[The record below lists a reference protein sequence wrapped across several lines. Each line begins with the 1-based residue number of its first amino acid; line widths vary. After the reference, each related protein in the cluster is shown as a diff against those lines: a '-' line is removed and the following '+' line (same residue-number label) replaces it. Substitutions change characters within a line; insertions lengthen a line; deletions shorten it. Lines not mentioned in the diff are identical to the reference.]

1 MTRHKRAIAL
11 AGILYAANLY
21 SATTYSATPFSATT
35 SAGTVSTAKDGWNF
49 MLPAEELA
57 ALCDSTLVQ
66 ARSAFAAIENDTGSA
81 TLERVYDA
89 WDAMNIGLQ
98 AIRHVWY
105 LKSVHPDPL
114 VQAAA
119 EVCVSDYTDF
129 AASFDLSQKFFQRVT
144 AINLEGANPAERLM
158 VEKRLRDF
166 RQAGVDRDQ
175 ATRDRALALIGEITE
190 LGTRYDRNIREDQR
204 VVDATAEQLA
214 GLPQDF
220 LDAHPADE
228 QGIIRISTDYPD
240 YFPVMKYSADDEL
253 RRQLYITAKNIATP
267 ANGDTLKALIS
278 KRSELAT
285 LLAYD
290 SYAALAMDGL
300 MIESPR
306 NAQAFLSEVGTA
318 VQAPAG
324 RDMDILLAR
333 LRQFDAQAQQV
344 QPWQSSYLSNLVR
357 QEDYA
362 LDAREVREYFYF
374 DKVQAGIFQWTEDL
388 FGVEIVPWETVTW
401 HEDVTAWE
409 VREQGRAIGRFY
421 LDMHPRE
428 NKFKHGAHWT
438 LRTGLR
444 DRQLPLSGM
453 ATNFPRG
460 RMEHTQVETFLH
472 EFGHL
477 LHNMFSG
484 TQDWL
489 DISGMS
495 MERDFVEAPSQM
507 LEEWVWDY
515 NTLRGFASND
525 EGQVIPVELVVKMN
539 RARHFGEAAG
549 TSGQIF
555 YANLSLNYYNRDPQS
570 FQLLPLLVEL
580 QAQYSPF
587 PYVKG
592 THLYNNFGH
601 LYGYSSNYY
610 IYQWSQAI
618 STDLFS
624 EFQAKGLSNS
634 ATARA
639 YRQKVLAPGG
649 SKPALELI
657 TDFLGRPFS
666 TKAYTQ
672 YLNQL
677 N

>member
-1 MTRHKRAIAL
+1 MTKYKRAIAL
-11 AGILYAANLY
+11 AGILYTATLY
-21 SATTYSATPFSATT
+21 APTLYASTT
-35 SAGTVSTAKDGWNF
+35 SAGTASTAKDGWDF
-49 MLPAEELA
+49 MLPAEQLA
-57 ALCDSTLVQ
+57 TLCDTTLAE
-66 ARSAFAAIENDTGSA
+66 ARSAFAAIENDTA
-81 TLERVYDA
+81 EPTLDRVYDA

-98 AIRHVWY
+98 AIQHIWY
-105 LKSVHPDPL
+105 LKSVHPNPQI
-114 VQAAA
+114 QAAA
-119 EVCVSDYTDF
+119 EVCVNDYTEL
-129 AASFDLSQKFFQRVT
+129 AASFDLSQNFFHRVA
-144 AINLEGANPAERLM
+144 AIDLENASAPERLM

-175 ATRDRALALIGEITE
+175 ATRDRALVLIGEITE
-190 LGTRYDRNIREDQR
+190 LGTRYDRNIREDKR
-204 VVDATAEQLA
+204 NVEATAEQLA

-228 QGIIRISTDYPD
+228 HGVVQISTDYPD
-240 YFPVMKYSADDEL
+240 YFPVMKYSADDDL
-253 RRQLYITAKNIATP
+253 RRQLFIAANNIGTP

-306 NAQAFLSEVGTA
+306 NAQTFLSEVGSA

-324 RDMDILLAR
+324 RDMAILLAR
-333 LRQFDAQAQQV
+333 LRQIDAQAQQV
-344 QPWQSSYLSNLVR
+344 QSWQASYLSNLVR

-388 FGVEIVPWETVTW
+388 FGVEIVPWDTGTW

-409 VREQGRAIGRFY
+409 IREQGRAIGRFY
-421 LDMHPRE
+421 LDMHPRD
-428 NKFKHGAHWT
+428 NKFKHAAHWT

-444 DRQLPLSGM
+444 DRQVPLSGM
-453 ATNFPRG
+453 ATNFPSG
-460 RMEHTQVETFLH
+460 RMEHTQVKTFLH

-484 TQDWL
+484 TQNWL

-495 MERDFVEAPSQM
+495 MEDDFVEAPSQM

-515 NTLRGFASND
+515 NTLRRYASND
-525 EGQVIPVELVVKMN
+525 EGQVIPAELVAKMN

-549 TSGQIF
+549 TSRQIF
-555 YANLSLNYYNRDPQS
+555 YANLSLNYYNRNPQS
-570 FQLLPLLVEL
+570 FQLLPLLKEL
-580 QAQYSPF
+580 QALYSPF
-587 PYVKG
+587 PYVEG
-592 THLYNNFGH
+592 THFYNNFGH

-610 IYQWSQAI
+610 IYQWSRAI

-624 EFQAKGLSNS
+624 EFRAKGLSNN
-634 ATARA
+634 ATARI

-657 TDFLGRPFS
+657 SDFLGRPFS
-666 TKAYTQ
+666 TEAYTD

>member
-1 MTRHKRAIAL
+1 MKSRKYAIAL
-11 AGILYAANLY
+11 AGILYASTL
-21 SATTYSATPFSATT
+21 SAATPSV
-35 SAGTVSTAKDGWNF
+35 GTVSTAKDGWNF
-49 MLPAEELA
+49 MLPAEDLT
-57 ALCDSTLVQ
+57 ALCDTTLAQ
-66 ARSAFAAIENDTGSA
+66 ARSAFAAIENDTAEA
-81 TLERVYDA
+81 TLERVYNA

-105 LKSVHPDPL
+105 LKSVHPDPQI
-114 VQAAA
+114 QAAA
-119 EVCVSDYTDF
+119 EVCVNDYTDF
-129 AASFDLSQKFFQRVT
+129 AASFDLSQKFFHRVAAIDLT
-144 AINLEGANPAERLM
+144 AASAPERLM
-158 VEKRLRDF
+158 VKKRLRDF

-175 ATRDRALALIGEITE
+175 ATRDKALALIGEITA
-190 LGTRYDRNIREDQR
+190 LGTRYDRNIRADQR
-204 VVDATAEQLA
+204 AVEATTGQLA

-228 QGIIRISTDYPD
+228 QGVIRISTDYPD
-240 YFPVMKYSADDEL
+240 YFPVMKYSTDDEL
-253 RRQLYITAKNIATP
+253 RRQLYIASKNIATP
-267 ANGDTLKALIS
+267 VNDDTLKALIS

-285 LLAYD
+285 LLGYD

-300 MIESPR
+300 MIESPG
-306 NAQAFLSEVGTA
+306 NAQAFLSEVGAA
-318 VQAPAG
+318 VQAPAS
-324 RDMDILLAR
+324 RDMELLLAR
-333 LRQFDAQAQQV
+333 LRQFDAQAQEV
-344 QPWQSSYLSNLVR
+344 QPWQASYLSNLVK

-362 LDAREVREYFYF
+362 LDAREVRDYFYF
-374 DKVQAGIFQWTEDL
+374 DKVQAGIFQWTEEL
-388 FGVEIVPWETVTW
+388 FGVEIVPWDTVTW

-428 NKFKHGAHWT
+428 NKYKHGAHWT

-444 DRQLPLSGM
+444 DRQVPLSGM

-460 RMEHTQVETFLH
+460 RMEHIQVETFLH

-515 NTLRGFASND
+515 DTLRSFASNA
-525 EGQVIPVELVVKMN
+525 EGQVIPAELVMKMN

-555 YANLSLNYYNRDPQS
+555 LANLSLNYYNRDPQS
-570 FQLLPLLVEL
+570 FQLLPLLKEL

-587 PYVKG
+587 PYVAG

-601 LYGYSSNYY
+601 LNGYSSNYY

-618 STDLFS
+618 STDLLS
-624 EFQAKGLSNS
+624 EFQTKGLNNR

-657 TDFLGRPFS
+657 SDFLGRPFS

>member
-1 MTRHKRAIAL
+1 LTKYKRAIAL
-11 AGILYAANLY
+11 AGILYAATLY
-21 SATTYSATPFSATT
+21 ASTT
-35 SAGTVSTAKDGWNF
+35 SAGTVSTAQDGWNF
-49 MLPAEELA
+49 MLPAEQLA
-57 ALCDSTLVQ
+57 TLCDTTLVQ
-66 ARSAFAAIENDTGSA
+66 ARSTFAAIENDTGSP
-81 TLERVYDA
+81 TLERVYKA

-105 LKSVHPDPL
+105 LKSVHPDL
-114 VQAAA
+114 QIQAAA
-119 EVCVSDYTDF
+119 EVCVNDYTEL
-129 AASFDLSQKFFQRVT
+129 AASFDLSQKFFHRVA
-144 AINLEGANPAERLM
+144 AIDLANASAPERLM
-158 VEKRLRDF
+158 VAKRLRDF

-175 ATRDRALALIGEITE
+175 ATRDQALALIGEITE
-190 LGTRYDRNIREDQR
+190 LGTRYDRNIREDQHA
-204 VVDATAEQLA
+204 VEATAEQLA

-228 QGIIRISTDYPD
+228 QGVIRISTDYPD

-253 RRQLYITAKNIATP
+253 RRQLYIVAKNIATP
-267 ANGDTLKALIS
+267 ANSDTLKALIS

-285 LLAYD
+285 LLTYD

-300 MIESPR
+300 MIQSPR
-306 NAQAFLSEVGTA
+306 NAQIFLSEVGTA
-318 VQAPAG
+318 AQAPAG

-344 QPWQSSYLSNLVR
+344 QPWQASYLSNLVR

-515 NTLRGFASND
+515 NTLRRYASND
-525 EGQVIPVELVVKMN
+525 EGQVIPPDLVVKMN

-555 YANLSLNYYNRDPQS
+555 LANLSLNYYNRDPQS

-624 EFQAKGLSNS
+624 EFQTKGLSNS